1 MSSSEKNSV
10 IVELYDLT
18 ITERKDDRFGRV
30 VTRKSLN
37 EDDLIAKAVAQRTDL
52 SASTMR
58 STLEI
63 LSKIAINEIANGASV
78 KFGLAYFN
86 LGVSGVFIG
95 DSARWDSSQHSL
107 WVKAAPVVDLREAVA
122 NCTVDVRGMAVVGI
136 ALNSLIDVT
145 SGEENSRLTPGGGVN
160 LTGTKIKI
168 DGDSP
173 DIGLRLINQNSMQE
187 VLIAKTAIL
196 VNDPSKIT
204 FIVPADLPAGDYKL
218 SISTQF
224 TATHTKTKDVRTY
237 IHDYILNVTR

>member
-1 MSSSEKNSV
+1 MTTNKNSV
-10 IVELYDLT
+10 FVELYDLT

-30 VTRKSLN
+30 VTTKSLN
-37 EDDLIAKAVAQRTDL
+37 EDDLIAKAIEQRTDL
-52 SASTMR
+52 SASTLR
-58 STLEI
+58 SSLEI
-63 LSKIAINEIANGASV
+63 LSKVAINEIVNGASV
-78 KFGLAYFN
+78 RFGLAYFN

-95 DSARWDSSQHSL
+95 DNARWDSSQHSL
-107 WVKAAPVVDLREAVA
+107 WVKATPIVDLREAVA
-122 NCTVDVRGMAVVGI
+122 NCSVDVRGMAAVGI

-173 DIGLRLINQNSMQE
+173 DNGLRLVNQNTQE
-187 VLIAKTAIL
+187 IVLVAKTAIL
-196 VNDPSKIT
+196 INDPSKIT
-204 FIVPADLPAGDYKL
+204 FIVPSDLPAGDYKL

-237 IHDYILNVTR
+237 VHDYILNVTR

>member
-63 LSKIAINEIANGASV
+63 LSKIAIDEIANGASV

-95 DSARWDSSQHSL
+95 DSARWDSS
-107 WVKAAPVVDLREAVA
+107 
-122 NCTVDVRGMAVVGI
+122 
-136 ALNSLIDVT
+136 
-145 SGEENSRLTPGGGVN
+145 
-160 LTGTKIKI
+160 
-168 DGDSP
+168 
-173 DIGLRLINQNSMQE
+173 
-187 VLIAKTAIL
+187 
-196 VNDPSKIT
+196 
-204 FIVPADLPAGDYKL
+204 
-218 SISTQF
+218 
-224 TATHTKTKDVRTY
+224 
-237 IHDYILNVTR
+237 